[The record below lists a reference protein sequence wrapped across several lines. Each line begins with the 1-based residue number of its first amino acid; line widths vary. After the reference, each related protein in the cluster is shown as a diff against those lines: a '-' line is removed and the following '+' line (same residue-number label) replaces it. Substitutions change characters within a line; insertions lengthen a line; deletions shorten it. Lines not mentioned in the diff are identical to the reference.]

1 MPYVATDADG
11 REYIYEDK
19 PQRGVRHD
27 KVSIWINRI
36 GDYIELPQGSILR
49 LIGRPLTYS
58 DEPVKLKKVKP

>member
-11 REYIYEDK
+11 RESIYEDK

>member
-19 PQRGVRHD
+19 PQRGVRYD

-36 GDYIELPQGSILR
+36 GDYIELPKGSILR
-49 LIGRPLTYS
+49 LIGRPLTYA